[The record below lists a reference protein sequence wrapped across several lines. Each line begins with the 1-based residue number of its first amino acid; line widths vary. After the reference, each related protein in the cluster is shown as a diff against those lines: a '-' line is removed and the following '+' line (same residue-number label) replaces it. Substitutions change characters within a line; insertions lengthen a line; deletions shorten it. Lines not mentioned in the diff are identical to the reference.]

1 MALVDTHKAAL
12 ARLRLRTATFVGA
25 TWAGLGSYD
34 EADVAPFV
42 ERVTPVVTAAQR
54 TAAALTIA
62 YLARR
67 LGGLPPPLDLDAFT
81 GAGVRNGAE
90 PAVVYRRPFVNVW
103 SALAAGT
110 AWRDAVASGG
120 ARARQASETDIAL
133 AMRSTMQGV
142 QDSSEGRIIGYERV
156 TSGACAYCEAID
168 GAFVKRADAMPLHPG
183 CGCDLEPVTAD
194 ERGARGQAAKLDRL
208 EATPLPDTVAV
219 HEHGELGPTLTDAEY
234 AFTSESDLS

>member
-1 MALVDTHKAAL
+1 MALVDTHQAAL
-12 ARLRLRTATFVGA
+12 RRLRATTSTYVGA
-25 TWAGLGSYD
+25 AWNALGSYD

-42 ERVTPVVTAAQR
+42 ARVVPVVLAAQR
-54 TAAALTIA
+54 RTAGLTVA
-62 YLARR
+62 YLGRE
-67 LGGLPPPLDLDAFT
+67 LGTTPELDLVAFT
-81 GAGVRNGAE
+81 GAAVRNGTPPE
-90 PAVVYRRPFVNVW
+90 TVYGRAFVTVW

-110 AWRDAVASGG
+110 LWRDAVVAGA
-120 ARARQASETDIAL
+120 ARARQAAETDVAL

-142 QDSSEGRIIGYERV
+142 QDSSGGRIIGYERS

-168 GAFVKRADAMPLHPG
+168 GAFVKSADAMPLHPG

-194 ERGARGQAAKLDRL
+194 ERGARGRAAKLERL